1 MSCILFSK
9 YHFASLYWILAQC
22 DSGPRAELIKTIEV
36 NLTIG
41 YFKILP
47 TDLVLHK
54 NYTFENQYKGL
65 TPCEYFIG
73 LETLKMQKFLV
84 CVF

>member
-9 YHFASLYWILAQC
+9 FHFASLYWILAQC
-22 DSGPRAELIKTIEV
+22 VDSGPRAELIKTIEV

-54 NYTFENQYKGL
+54 NYTFENQYKGMVL
-65 TPCEYFIG
+65 RTPYEYFIG
-73 LETLKMQKFLV
+73 LENIH
-84 CVF
+84 